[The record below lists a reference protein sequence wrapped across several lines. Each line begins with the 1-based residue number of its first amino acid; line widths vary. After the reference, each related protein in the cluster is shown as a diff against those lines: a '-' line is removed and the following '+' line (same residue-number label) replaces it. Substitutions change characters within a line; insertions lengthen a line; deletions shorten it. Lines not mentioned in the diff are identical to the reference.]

1 MYNVV
6 GVKLMYGWLEEHC
19 LVVRMCNYQQYVVL
33 LLLFGSCFHFLVEIE
48 DADGDEVEDD
58 QAVLGNIVQRRQLV
72 ESIKDFVH
80 VLNKVIM
87 HLRIIYSV
95 RRLGRMEK
103 KIKIYKEELF
113 KSPEEKELFEKNQQ
127 EKEALPTDL

>member
-1 MYNVV
+1 
-6 GVKLMYGWLEEHC
+6 
-19 LVVRMCNYQQYVVL
+19 
-33 LLLFGSCFHFLVEIE
+33 
-48 DADGDEVEDD
+48 
-58 QAVLGNIVQRRQLV
+58 
-72 ESIKDFVH
+72 
-80 VLNKVIM
+80 M

-113 KSPEEKELFEKNQQ
+113 KNPEEKELFENNQQ